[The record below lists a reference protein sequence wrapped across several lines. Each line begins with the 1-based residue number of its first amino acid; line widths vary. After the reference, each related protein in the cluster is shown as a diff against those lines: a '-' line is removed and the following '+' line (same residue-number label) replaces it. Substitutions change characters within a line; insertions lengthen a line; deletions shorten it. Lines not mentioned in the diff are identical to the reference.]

1 MGRFAIFLCLC
12 WGAVLLTRSASAAGR
27 GPGLY
32 TVPAAL
38 DSLPAPARS
47 AEKPN
52 EKPGDIKPPDI
63 IKEVPKSR
71 RKIKP
76 IAVPAPLPV
85 KPIKIIK
92 PKIIR
97 TVGLIG

>member
-1 MGRFAIFLCLC
+1 MGKSVLYQLVILL
-12 WGAVLLTRSASAAGR
+12 AVVAARPALAGER
-27 GPGLY
+27 LR
-32 TVPAAL
+32 VPAPVM
-38 DSLPAPARS
+38 DSIPPPPAKPV
-47 AEKPN
+47 EKRQ
-52 EKPGDIKPPDI
+52 DVKPPDI

-92 PKIIR
+92 PKIIKR